1 MQKPSGGGC
10 AWDPNNAVTNQ
21 ASPFAPLPAIV
32 PAGGEYVENH
42 VAIMRYPNTG
52 MVTSTDLGANTHP
65 TNKSGYGHRARDVA
79 LGMVYGRPIE
89 YIGPVY
95 DSHQVDGERVRV
107 KFQHVGRGLA
117 QRHGDKL
124 QGFAIAGED
133 RKFQWA
139 DAKIDGDSVVLSGP
153 GLQAGRRALRLVRLP
168 PLGQP
173 VQPRRPAGNHLPHGY
188 VVRKRQR
195 QEH

>member
-1 MQKPSGGGC
+1 M
-10 AWDPNNAVTNQ
+10 
-21 ASPFAPLPAIV
+21 
-32 PAGGEYVENH
+32 
-42 VAIMRYPNTG
+42 
-52 MVTSTDLGANTHP
+52 
-65 TNKSGYGHRARDVA
+65 A

-95 DSHQVDGERVRV
+95 DSHQVDGERVRI

-139 DAKIDGDSVVLSGP
+139 DAKIDGDSVVLSMPRSPSRSPWAAWSGSRP
-153 GLQAGRRALRLVRLP
+153 WANLFNQDGL
-168 PLGQP
+168 
-173 VQPRRPAGNHLPHGY
+173 PAITF
-188 VVRKRQR
+188 RTDTW
-195 QEH
+195 